1 MSAILSVKGIH
12 KRFPGVYAL
21 KGVSLDVFPGEV
33 HALVGENGAGKST
46 LMNIIA
52 GVFKPDEGKIFLD
65 GEERV
70 WSSTA
75 DALHAGIST
84 IFQEL
89 SVMPNLSVAENIFL
103 GMEPLKGPIVKFGE
117 MYRASRKLLG
127 DFGLDVEPDERLG
140 NYTIAVQQM
149 VEIIRAIKRK
159 AKVIIMDEP
168 TSSLTEKEV
177 EKTFEV
183 MRHLKSKS
191 IAIIFISHKLEEV
204 FEIADRISVLRDG
217 ELVGTAGVKELNK
230 DIVAEMMVG
239 RKIDSYYI
247 KEVSEVG
254 QEVLRI
260 EDFSGDG
267 FEGVSFSLSRGE
279 ILGFYGLVGAGRTE
293 LMESIFGFRR
303 KKRGRLFIRGK
314 EVQIRH
320 PLDAIRHGIGM
331 VPEDRR
337 LSGLVLIMSVR
348 ENITLPNLDS
358 IKRGWFIRR
367 KDELELANWAIS
379 SFDIKTPSPE
389 KQVMYLSG
397 GNQQKVVL
405 AKWLALKPDVLILD
419 EPTRGIDVGTKAE
432 IYRLMSELARSGI
445 AIIMV
450 SSELPEILQMSD
462 RVVVMSA
469 GRVAGIV
476 SGDEIRQERLIRM
489 AIGMKD
495 KVGGEGYDG

>member
-1 MSAILSVKGIH
+1 MSAILSVKNIH

-21 KGVSLDVFPGEV
+21 KGVNLDVFTSEV

-52 GVFKPDEGKIFLD
+52 GVFKPDEGKIFFD
-65 GEERV
+65 GKERV
-70 WSSTA
+70 WNSTA
-75 DALHAGIST
+75 DALRSGIST

-89 SVMPNLSVAENIFL
+89 SVMPNLTVAENIFL
-103 GMEPLKGPIVKFGE
+103 GMEPLKGPLVRFGE
-117 MYRASRKLLG
+117 MYAASKKLLE
-127 DFGLDVEPDERLG
+127 DFGLDVKPDERLG
-140 NYTIAVQQM
+140 NYSIAIQQM
-149 VEIIRAIKRK
+149 VEIIRAIKRE

-183 MRHLKSKS
+183 MRHLRSEG

-204 FEIADRISVLRDG
+204 FEIADRVSVLRDG
-217 ELVGTAGVKELNK
+217 ELVGTARAEELNE
-230 DIVAEMMVG
+230 DTVAEMMVG
-239 RKIDSYYI
+239 RKIESYYV
-247 KEVSEVG
+247 KELSEIG
-254 QEVLRI
+254 QEVLRV
-260 EDFSGDG
+260 EGFSGDG
-267 FEGVSFSLSRGE
+267 FDDVSFSLRKGE

-293 LMESIFGFRR
+293 LMETIFGFRR
-303 KKRGRLFIRGK
+303 KRAGRLFVKGE
-314 EVQIRH
+314 EVDIRH
-320 PLDAIRHGIGM
+320 PLDAIRRGIGM

-337 LSGLVLIMSVR
+337 ISGLVLIMTVR
-348 ENITLPNLDS
+348 ENVTLPNLDS
-358 IKRGWFIRR
+358 IKKGWFIRR
-367 KDELELANWAIS
+367 REEMELANWAIS
-379 SFDIKTPSPE
+379 SFDIKTPSAE

-432 IYRLMSELARSGI
+432 IYRLMSELAKSGI

-469 GRVAGIV
+469 GKVAGIV
-476 SGDEIRQERLIRM
+476 PKEEIKQERLIKM

-495 KVGGEGYDG
+495 K

>member
-1 MSAILSVKGIH
+1 MNAILSVKGIH

-21 KGVSLDVFPGEV
+21 KGVSLNVFPGEV

-103 GMEPLKGPIVKFGE
+103 GMEPLKGPIVKFGG
-117 MYRASRKLLG
+117 MYRASKKLLG
-127 DFGLDVEPDERLG
+127 DFGLDVKPDERLG
-140 NYTIAVQQM
+140 NYTIAIQQM

-183 MRHLKSKS
+183 MRHLKSEG

-217 ELVGTAGVKELNK
+217 ELVGTAGVEELNE

-247 KEVSEVG
+247 KEVSEIG
-254 QEVLRI
+254 QEVLRV
-260 EDFSGDG
+260 EGFSGDG
-267 FEGVSFSLSRGE
+267 FEGVDFSLNRGE

-293 LMESIFGFRR
+293 LME
-303 KKRGRLFIRGK
+303 
-314 EVQIRH
+314 
-320 PLDAIRHGIGM
+320 
-331 VPEDRR
+331 
-337 LSGLVLIMSVR
+337 
-348 ENITLPNLDS
+348 
-358 IKRGWFIRR
+358 
-367 KDELELANWAIS
+367 
-379 SFDIKTPSPE
+379 
-389 KQVMYLSG
+389 
-397 GNQQKVVL
+397 
-405 AKWLALKPDVLILD
+405 
-419 EPTRGIDVGTKAE
+419 
-432 IYRLMSELARSGI
+432 
-445 AIIMV
+445 
-450 SSELPEILQMSD
+450 
-462 RVVVMSA
+462 
-469 GRVAGIV
+469 
-476 SGDEIRQERLIRM
+476 
-489 AIGMKD
+489 
-495 KVGGEGYDG
+495 